1 MSESNNKKDTTDEA
15 IRKILQQSS
24 FPKSSSGE
32 QQQSGPV
39 KRKANH
45 ARNFKTQPQQKVVKL
60 SRSCPVAAPPAHQSP
75 PPAPQQQQQQQQQHS
90 QPGYTVLET
99 TLPLSSAHYDMVSTY
114 QVISPTPILSSQ
126 TVQYHTTQTTSQYSE
141 FHHQQPQ
148 QQQYD
153 FSVSDSDRLVRALGL
168 DFAEPVQR
176 ELSAK

>member
-45 ARNFKTQPQQKVVKL
+45 ARNFKTQPQQRVVKL
-60 SRSCPVAAPPAHQSP
+60 SRSCPVAAPPPQQSP
-75 PPAPQQQQQQQQQHS
+75 PPPTQQQQHS

-126 TVQYHTTQTTSQYSE
+126 TVQYHTTQTASQYSE